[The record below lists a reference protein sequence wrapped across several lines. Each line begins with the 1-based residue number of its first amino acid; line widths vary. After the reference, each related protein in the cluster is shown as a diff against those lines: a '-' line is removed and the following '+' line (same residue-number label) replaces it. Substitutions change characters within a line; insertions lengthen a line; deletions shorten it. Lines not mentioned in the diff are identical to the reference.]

1 LTGTLVRRYTPETA
15 GGRALDRAAEGTRA
29 GWNAGRR
36 STRVVRINSATK
48 EAHLATRDTRT
59 VTAWSA
65 RNRRRPGL
73 AVRYW
78 FAARVGVW
86 MCVLAVRVRAGSLP
100 ALLEDLARS
109 PHPRRQRAA
118 LDVDTVVSV
127 VTAVSRFPLF
137 RTGLFPLECVRRS
150 LSLYRALTGMG
161 HPAIIH
167 FGVRRHGATLL
178 GHSWVTVHGQYLDEA
193 GPTHTFT
200 PIYSYPPPVAA
211 GSPSSSGMEL
221 LNA

>member
-1 LTGTLVRRYTPETA
+1 VAARSIARRK
-15 GGRALDRAAEGTRA
+15 GRRA
-29 GWNAGRR
+29 GWNTGPR
-36 STRVVRINSATK
+36 STRVVRAPTSSTK

-65 RNRRRPGL
+65 RTRRRPGL
-73 AVRYW
+73 AARYW

-86 MCVLAVRVRAGSLP
+86 MCVLAVRVRASSLP

-109 PHPRRQRAA
+109 RHHVGQRSA
-118 LDVDTVVSV
+118 LDVDTVVTV

-150 LSLYRALTGMG
+150 LALYRALTGMG

-167 FGVRRHGATLL
+167 FGIRRHGATLL
-178 GHSWVTVHGQYLDEA
+178 GHSWVTLRGQYLDEP

-200 PIYSYPPPVAA
+200 LVYSYPPPVDA
-211 GSPSSSGMEL
+211 GSPPPSCMEL
-221 LNA
+221 INV